1 MPGLKYALV
10 ESGRCGYSRP
20 FGGRADEDLVFDL
33 KDVWE
38 LEVEEWDKS
47 RLIFQVSGL
56 HDWVDRGDL
65 I

>member
-10 ESGRCGYSRP
+10 GSRRCGYSRH

-38 LEVEEWDKS
+38 LEVEERDKS
-47 RLIFQVSGL
+47 RLIFQISGL
-56 HDWVDRGDL
+56 RDWVDRGDL